1 MRDVKKLL
9 AKLTL
14 PEKVRLL
21 EGVESWKT
29 HAIPRLGIRALYLT
43 DGPLGVRRKHIGA
56 NRGAVGLGRALPAT
70 LFPAPATLAASFD
83 PALCEETGR
92 AMGREAA
99 ALGVDVL
106 LAPAMNVKRDP
117 RCGRNF
123 EYYSED
129 PLLTGKMAAAFS
141 RGAESAGTAACL
153 KHFALNNTESFRYMR
168 DSVADERTL
177 REIYL
182 RAFEIAVRE
191 GKPGTVMCAYN
202 RVNGIHASENKRLLT
217 DILRKEWGYRGL
229 VMTDWGATRDRVA
242 GVAAGCD
249 LDMPGG
255 ILMNREALLNAVR
268 KGTLPEKTLNRA
280 VMRVLRLEESAGPAK
295 RPAHADKLFASHRAL
310 SRRAAE
316 ESAVLLQN
324 DGVLPLKKGQR
335 ILAVGGFFR
344 HMRVQGAGSSSVNPR
359 YLVEPE
365 EAFRR
370 AGIPYRFAEGF
381 YPEDDRPDP
390 ALERE
395 AVEKAEKADV
405 ILLFLG
411 LGRHSESEG
420 ADRPDLSLPGT
431 QLSLLEKMLA
441 AGKKT
446 AVVLFG
452 GGVVDAEPLLPA
464 NAVLYAALPGGEGG
478 EALRRIL
485 FGEADPGGRLAES
498 WIRSRDLLP
507 PPKDHRASFYKEGIF
522 VGYRYYASRPGRV
535 LFPFGHGLSY
545 TEFRLSEMRCGSGR
559 VEATV
564 ENTGERPGSTVVE
577 LYIGHNPES
586 VTFGEEKRLAGFRKV
601 RLLPGEK
608 ERVVFPL
615 AADAFRWYHAPLG
628 RFVVEKG
635 TYPVELGFS
644 SEDIRLCAEIAVPG
658 EENLP
663 PPVSRRVKAAYE
675 RNPRRIPDGIFGELL
690 GRPLP
695 KEEEEGEFDLESPLL
710 LARKTG
716 LGRAALDAADLC
728 IRGLIR
734 KAERMPRGRARDEA
748 IRNRLFLRTIL
759 TENSLRS
766 MIQSSGGA
774 AQMHHAHA
782 LAHLA
787 NGRYGK
793 ALSALFR
800 KPRKK
805 RETAEDAYCYELGR
819 RRSP

>member
-1 MRDVKKLL
+1 MTNAKELL
-9 AKLTL
+9 AKLSL

-29 HAIPRLGIRALYLT
+29 CAVPRLGIRPLYLT

-70 LFPAPATLAASFD
+70 LFPAPAAVAASFD
-83 PALCEETGR
+83 PLLSEEVGR

-106 LAPAMNVKRDP
+106 LAPAMNIKRDA

-129 PLLTGKMAAAFS
+129 PLLTGKMAAAFV

-182 RAFEIAVRE
+182 RAFEIAVKE
-191 GKPGTVMCAYN
+191 GRPRTVMCSYN
-202 RVNGIHASENKRLLT
+202 RINGTHASENKRLLT

-242 GVAAGCD
+242 GVTAGCD

-255 ILMNREALLNAVR
+255 ILLNREALLVAVR
-268 KGTLPEKTLNRA
+268 KGILPEKTLNRA
-280 VMRVLRLEESAGPAK
+280 VLRVLRLAESAGPAK
-295 RPAHADKLFASHRAL
+295 RPADAEKLFAADRDV

-316 ESAVLLQN
+316 ESMVLLRN
-324 DGVLPLKKGQR
+324 DGVLPLKKGER

-344 HMRVQGAGSSSVNPR
+344 HMRAQGAGSSSVNPR
-359 YLVEPE
+359 YLIEPE
-365 EAFRR
+365 EAFRK
-370 AGIPYRFAEGF
+370 AGIPFLHAEGF
-381 YPEDDRPDP
+381 APEADRPDP

-395 AVEKAEKADV
+395 AVRKAEKADV

-420 ADRPDLSLPGT
+420 ADRPDLSLPGN
-431 QLSLLEKMLA
+431 QISLLKKMLA

-452 GGVVDAEPLLPA
+452 GGAVDAGPLLPA
-464 NAVLYAALPGGEGG
+464 NAILYASLPGGEGG
-478 EALRRIL
+478 EALRRVL

-498 WIRSRDLLP
+498 WIRNRDLLP
-507 PPKDHRASFYKEGIF
+507 LPKDHRTAVYKEGIY
-522 VGYRYYASRPGRV
+522 VGYRYFASRPGRA

-545 TEFRLSEMRCGSGR
+545 TEFRLSDMRCGPDR

-564 ENTGERPGSTVVE
+564 ENTGGRPGSTVVQ
-577 LYIGHNPES
+577 LYVGHNPES
-586 VTFGEEKRLAGFRKV
+586 VTFGEARRLAGFQKV
-601 RLLPGEK
+601 RLGAGEK
-608 ERVVFPL
+608 KRIAFPL
-615 AADAFRWYHAPLG
+615 TEEAFRWYHAPLG

-644 SEDIRLCAEIAVPG
+644 SEDIRLRAETEIPG
-658 EENLP
+658 GEDVP
-663 PPVSRRVKAAYE
+663 PPTPRRVKAAYE
-675 RNPRRIPDGIFGELL
+675 RDPRRIPDGVFEELL

-695 KEEEEGEFDLESPLL
+695 QEEEEGEFGLESPLL

-716 LGRAALDAADLC
+716 LGRAALGAADLW
-728 IRGLIR
+728 IRGLVR
-734 KAERMPRGRARDEA
+734 KAERMPRGRERDEV

-766 MIQSSGGA
+766 MIQSSGGV

-793 ALSALFR
+793 ALSALLR
-800 KPRKK
+800 KEAGGNGGTRKQ
-805 RETAEDAYCYELGR
+805 TV
-819 RRSP
+819 